1 MEVASFSIPQS
12 ITLLPSRDLNSI
24 FDDSVKPFLS
34 SSSLLSVPE
43 AVHIPSSEDSRS
55 NKSENF
61 LKPSL
66 KPDPLFFKMTQR
78 LYIKNCTE
86 EDAEDYF
93 RYLYSDAVVMEK
105 FAIGKP
111 RDLPYV
117 KKRVND
123 WAQRWRENQ
132 QFSAFTI
139 HLRNGEFLGTM
150 VLGGGDEPNS
160 SEIAGLLRKD
170 KWFNGYASEAMNV
183 LIEHAFF
190 LCSNGNKLP
199 NGETFEKMIA
209 TCRRD
214 NYVSQLLLK
223 MRGFS
228 KYKESEKFGC
238 MRDHFMFE
246 VPRYNSV
253 YNLP

>member
-1 MEVASFSIPQS
+1 VAKKRNADNNRARKAAKAAKAKKERKKTRDISEKPCHETQNHTPKDLNPTMEVASFSIPQS

-61 LKPSL
+61 IKPSL

-123 WAQRWRENQ
+123 WAQ
-132 QFSAFTI
+132 
-139 HLRNGEFLGTM
+139 
-150 VLGGGDEPNS
+150 
-160 SEIAGLLRKD
+160 
-170 KWFNGYASEAMNV
+170 
-183 LIEHAFF
+183 
-190 LCSNGNKLP
+190 
-199 NGETFEKMIA
+199 
-209 TCRRD
+209 
-214 NYVSQLLLK
+214 
-223 MRGFS
+223 
-228 KYKESEKFGC
+228 
-238 MRDHFMFE
+238 
-246 VPRYNSV
+246 
-253 YNLP
+253 